1 MPADSR
7 PSALVIAP
15 EAPYPVR
22 GGGALRTASLLAYLE
37 RHYHLDLIVF
47 REPGA
52 PHPSAAMPRE
62 LARRLTVIDLPFHL
76 RSFPARAMRNSLR
89 LVRRAPPLVDRFARF
104 EAEIA
109 AAVKGRRYR
118 LGLIEHSW
126 CAAYLEQIAP
136 ACETTVLDL
145 HNIESIL
152 HARCRATEGPP
163 TRIAHAI
170 FEKASREFERRWL
183 ARFSQVLAASEDDAT
198 AARAL
203 APGANVRVY
212 PNAIPSRPRP
222 SESRSDAI
230 VFSGNMEYLPNRAAV
245 RWFRRDIWPQLRRDH
260 PDLVW
265 RLVGKNPRPVE
276 PLAQADPRIEVTGEV
291 EDAVIELA
299 RAQAAVVPL
308 LAGSG
313 TRLKILEAWS
323 AGTPV
328 VSTTIGAEG
337 LNATHERELLLADG
351 AESFV
356 ESVSRLLKCK
366 DLRDTLATSGR
377 MLLEKEF
384 IWEKAWEKLAF

>member
-1 MPADSR
+1 M
-7 PSALVIAP
+7 
-15 EAPYPVR
+15 R

-37 RHYHLDLIVF
+37 RYYLIDLIVF

-52 PHPSAAMPRE
+52 PPPAASMPGE
-62 LARRLTVIDLPFHL
+62 LARRLTSIDLPFHR
-76 RSFPARAMRNSLR
+76 RSMAARAMRNSLR
-89 LVRRAPPLVDRFARF
+89 VARRVPPLVDRFAGF
-104 EAEIA
+104 EAEVA
-109 AAVKGRRYR
+109 AAVKGRHYR
-118 LGLIEHSW
+118 LGIIEHSW
-126 CAAYLEQIAP
+126 CAAYLDSIAP
-136 ACETTVLDL
+136 VCETTVLDL
-145 HNIESIL
+145 HNIESKL
-152 HARCRATEGPP
+152 HARCAASEGPAA
-163 TRIAHAI
+163 RVAHGV
-170 FEKASREFERRWL
+170 FEQASRDFERRWL
-183 ARFSQVLAASEDDAT
+183 PRFHEVLAASEDDAA

-203 APGANVRVY
+203 APSANVRVY
-212 PNAIPSRPRP
+212 PNAIPSRPLP
-222 SESRSDAI
+222 SESRGQAI
-230 VFSGNMEYLPNRAAV
+230 VFSGNMEYLPNRAAA
-245 RWFRRDIWPQLRRDH
+245 RWFRREIWPQLRCDH

-265 RLVGKNPRPVE
+265 RLVGKNPRAVE
-276 PLAQADPRIEVTGEV
+276 ALAQADARIEVTGEV

-337 LNATHERELLLADG
+337 LKARHERELLLADS

-377 MLLEKEF
+377 LLLEKEF
-384 IWEKAWEKLAF
+384 TWEKAWEKLAF